1 MHTIPRSEFPRP
13 DFEREN
19 WLPLNGDWQFSI
31 DSPTFD
37 RVIRVPFACETRL
50 SGIEER
56 GFHDRVYYR
65 RTVELPERMREHN
78 LLLHF
83 GAVDYSCRVFVD
95 GRLAVA
101 HMGGQ
106 TPFSADITPLL
117 RSKERFVIEVE
128 VEDDPF
134 DLEMPRGKQYWKE
147 KPGGIFYDRTTGIWQ
162 SVWLEAVEPLYL
174 KNCIITPLF
183 DRRAVRFDYT
193 LSEGTG
199 CTLETVITLDRRE
212 VVRLSHNAFGQT
224 GSFAIPLDSPDTLKQ
239 CDFFEELCWTP
250 ERPRLFD
257 VLFTVKREGETLDR
271 VRSYFGMRKVSVED
285 GIFLLNNRPYYQKLV
300 LDQGYWPDS
309 LLTAPDDEAFIRDI
323 QLIKQMGFNG
333 VRKHQKVEDPRFLYH
348 ADRMGLLVWG
358 EIGSAYVYSP
368 NAACRLYREWQEA
381 VLRDINHPCI
391 VAWTP
396 LNESWGVPAIH
407 TDPAQQAHCQAL
419 YHLTRSLDPT
429 RPVICNDGWE
439 HTGGDLLTL
448 HDYTADAELLAARYR
463 DMEQIL
469 KLHPGK
475 HSLYARGFS
484 YRGEPVLVSEYGGI
498 KYAAGPAADNAWGY
512 CEAADAKAF
521 EDKYRALTSALLN
534 APDVQGYCYTQLTD
548 VGTETNGLLTQTRE
562 AKIPLETIRR
572 INRG

>member
-1 MHTIPRSEFPRP
+1 MHTIPRPEFPRP

-19 WLPLNGDWQFSI
+19 WLSLNGEWAFSI
-31 DSPTFD
+31 GSPAFD
-37 RVIRVPFACETRL
+37 RVITVPFACETRL

-56 GFHDRVYYR
+56 GFHEHVYYR
-65 RTVELPERMREHN
+65 RTVELPQRMMGHS

-83 GAVDYSCRVFVD
+83 GAVDYGCRVFVD
-95 GRLAVA
+95 GRLATA

-106 TPFSADITPLL
+106 TPFSVEITPLL
-117 RSKERFVIEVE
+117 RSKERFTIEVE

-147 KPGGIFYDRTTGIWQ
+147 KPGSIFYDRTTGIWQ
-162 SVWLEAVEPLYL
+162 SVWLEAVEPLHL
-174 KNCIITPLF
+174 KSCIITPLL
-183 DRRAVRFDYT
+183 DRRAVRFDYAF
-193 LSEGTG
+193 SQSAA
-199 CTLETVITLDRRE
+199 CTLETVITLDRQE
-212 VVRLSHNAFGQT
+212 VVRLCHAASGRT
-224 GSFAIPLDSPDTLKQ
+224 GSFEVSLDTHMQ
-239 CDFFEELCWTP
+239 YTFFEELCWTP
-250 ERPRLFD
+250 ENPRLFD
-257 VLFTVKREGETLDR
+257 VLFIVKQGKEVLDR
-271 VRSYFGMRKVSVED
+271 VHSYFGIRKVSVEN
-285 GIFLLNNRPYYQKLV
+285 GVFLLNNRPYYQKLV

-309 LLTAPDDEAFIRDI
+309 LLTAPNDDAFIKDI

-358 EIGSAYVYSP
+358 EIGSAYIYSP
-368 NAACRLYREWQEA
+368 TAACRLYREWQDA

-396 LNESWGVPAIH
+396 LNESWGVPAIRQE
-407 TDPAQQAHCQAL
+407 PAQQAHCQAL

-448 HDYTADAELLAARYR
+448 HDYTTDAELLAARYR
-463 DMEQIL
+463 SMEQIL
-469 KLHPGK
+469 KLHPEK
-475 HSLYARGFS
+475 HSLYAQGFS
-484 YRGEPVLVSEYGGI
+484 YHDEPVLVSEYGGI
-498 KYAAGPAADNAWGY
+498 KYVAGSAPGNAWGY

-521 EDKYRALTSALLN
+521 EDKYRALTAALLD

-572 INRG
+572 INRA